1 MWFYE
6 IRGTDNRL
14 VKRSEPQFD
23 TEQEAIDAGN
33 SYLRN
38 NRAAV
43 QTRERPDE
51 VFSIMAGRK

>member
-23 TEQEAIDAGN
+23 TEQVAIDAGFE
-33 SYLRN
+33 LHRQK
-38 NRAAV
+38 R
-43 QTRERPDE
+43 
-51 VFSIMAGRK
+51 